1 MNSSI
6 AAKIGSDTTRL
17 LRASVM
23 KRMPICIA
31 TSRHNFPRKI

>member
-23 KRMPICIA
+23 KMYADPRYQ
-31 TSRHNFPRKI
+31 FPPQFSS